1 MKVKKQLPLRQAKLL
16 LKILIASVLLLFC
29 AFSAFAQ
36 VPTTIPLPKKIRGYK
51 VHNETI
57 GITLPSTG
65 DAKTERAVVELDDP
79 ELNDVSL
86 SGVTF
91 SLNAEITSLE
101 QSGSIDILSFNDF
114 LVNGIPVTIADL
126 DENFTFRKN
135 EAFRLPKPAKIQ
147 LSTTGVLRAAWK
159 ELREQKKKWLITGR
173 IFIFGKF
180 RRYGLS
186 FKRVVPVDVSIEID
200 NPLLDK

>member
-1 MKVKKQLPLRQAKLL
+1 MKVKKQPPLRQANSLFKTLPL
-16 LKILIASVLLLFC
+16 SILILFF
-29 AFSAFAQ
+29 AALSFAQ

-57 GITLPSTG
+57 RITLPSNG

-101 QSGSIDILSFNDF
+101 QSGTIDILSFNDF

-135 EAFRLPKPAKIQ
+135 EAFRLPEQAKIK

-180 RRYGLS
+180 RRYGFS
-186 FKRVVPVDVSIEID
+186 FKRVVPVDVRIEID